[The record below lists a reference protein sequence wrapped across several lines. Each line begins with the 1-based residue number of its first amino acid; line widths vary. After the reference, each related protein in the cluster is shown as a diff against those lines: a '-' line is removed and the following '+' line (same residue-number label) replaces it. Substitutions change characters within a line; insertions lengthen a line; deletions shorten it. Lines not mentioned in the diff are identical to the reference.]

1 MKADIR
7 KRRQERIRQLTS
19 GDAEAP
25 EVVRGRPHASPVPT
39 KQMESAELFPQTL
52 RPSIDGVPVTTTNAN
67 TLGNYEEDPEEAWR
81 SSRQQWGERYGW
93 YEKTAPP
100 TRGRFVRSV
109 RLQLT
114 GAVLL
119 CVCAAAILRIS
130 SPWTESASVWLKSAL
145 TQDMN
150 MAPIAAWYEAT
161 FGGSPAFIP
170 IWNNQGELTQEM
182 HAKHQLDRP
191 LEGTVVQPFALNLKG
206 IELASKTSDTSVHAA
221 ATGKVMDIIRD
232 PEAGTTV
239 LIQHTDGYMSIY
251 GRLEVS
257 HVNVDD
263 WLESGEVIGSI
274 GNSSSPD
281 RPATLFFAIK
291 KNGQYVDPA
300 DVIDID

>member
-7 KRRQERIRQLTS
+7 KRRQERIRQLTL
-19 GDAEAP
+19 GDVERAEGVRDRSQAAP
-25 EVVRGRPHASPVPT
+25 LTIKQKQSVEPLPSAHRP
-39 KQMESAELFPQTL
+39 MM
-52 RPSIDGVPVTTTNAN
+52 DGMPNIP
-67 TLGNYEEDPEEAWR
+67 GDDIEDPEEAWR
-81 SSRQQWGERYGW
+81 ASRQQWGERYGW
-93 YEKTAPP
+93 YESTAPP
-100 TRGRFVRSV
+100 VRGRFVRSV
-109 RLQLT
+109 RLQLA

-119 CVCAAAILRIS
+119 CVCVAAILRIS
-130 SPWTESASVWLKSAL
+130 TPWTDSASVWVKSAL

-170 IWNNQGELTQEM
+170 IWNNQAEQAQEM
-182 HAKHQLDRP
+182 QSRHQLGRP

-221 ATGKVMDIIRD
+221 ATGKVMDITRD

-239 LIQHTDGYMSIY
+239 LVQHTDGYSSIY
-251 GRLEVS
+251 GQLETS

-274 GNSSSPD
+274 EKSTSLD